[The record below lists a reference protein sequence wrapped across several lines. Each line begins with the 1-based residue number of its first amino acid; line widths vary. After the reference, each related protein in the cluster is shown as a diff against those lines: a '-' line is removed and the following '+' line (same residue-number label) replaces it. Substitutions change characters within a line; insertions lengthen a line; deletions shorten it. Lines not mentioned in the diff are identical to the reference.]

1 MDHSI
6 SKYRSIRSVVLMP
19 PGLTVNSPS
28 GKGPEMDYLGL
39 IAPLPVPAVPVLAG
53 PVIEGLEW
61 GPEPMVCCGLKPP
74 PKA

>member
-19 PGLTVNSPS
+19 PGLTVNSLS

-39 IAPLPVPAVPVLAG
+39 IAPLPVPAVPVPAVPVLAV
-53 PVIEGLEW
+53 PVIEGLER
-61 GPEPMVCCGLKPP
+61 GPEPMVCC
-74 PKA
+74 